1 MDHWIH
7 FGLIAA
13 ILVAI
18 SDLFRKYLVSKIE
31 PVITVLV
38 PLSITG
44 ILSIIIL
51 LTNGYKKKIQ
61 NIENKDLCLLLLAG
75 FMIPTVHYF
84 ITKTIQG
91 VHNPGYAKTIV
102 SLNIVISS
110 ILSLYFFKDAKLNEY
125 TGCGILLVLG
135 GTYLITKKA

>member
-1 MDHWIH
+1 MDHWIK

-18 SDLFRKYLVSKIE
+18 SDLFRKYLVSKID

-51 LTNGYKKKIQ
+51 LTNGYKNKIE
-61 NIENKDLCLLLLAG
+61 NIENKDLCLLLLGG
-75 FMIPTVHYF
+75 FMIPTSHYF

-102 SLNIVISS
+102 SLNILISS
-110 ILSLYFFKDAKLNEY
+110 VLSLYFFKDAKLNGY

>member
-1 MDHWIH
+1 ML
-7 FGLIAA
+7 FLIY
-13 ILVAI
+13 LE
-18 SDLFRKYLVSKIE
+18 KHLVSKID

-51 LTNGYKKKIQ
+51 LTNGYKNKIE
-61 NIENKDLCLLLLAG
+61 NIENKELCLLLLGG
-75 FMIPTVHYF
+75 FMIPTSLFYIHKNN
-84 ITKTIQG
+84 TKI
-91 VHNPGYAKTIV
+91 HNPGYAKTIV
-102 SLNIVISS
+102 SLNILISS

>member
-1 MDHWIH
+1 MDHWIK
-7 FGLIAA
+7 FGIISA

-18 SDLFRKYLVSKIE
+18 SDLFRKYLVGKMD
-31 PVITVLV
+31 PALTVLI
-38 PLSITG
+38 PLSISG
-44 ILSIIIL
+44 PIAMVVL
-51 LTNGYKKKIQ
+51 LTNGYINKIKKI
-61 NIENKDLCLLLLAG
+61 ENTDLCLLLLAA
-75 FMIPTVHYF
+75 FMIPIIHYL

-91 VHNPGYAKTIV
+91 IHNPGYAKTII

>member
-1 MDHWIH
+1 MDHWIK
-7 FGLIAA
+7 FGIISA

-18 SDLFRKYLVSKIE
+18 SDLFRKYLVSKID

-51 LTNGYKKKIQ
+51 LTNGYKNKIE
-61 NIENKDLCLLLLAG
+61 NIENKELCLLLLGG
-75 FMIPTVHYF
+75 FMIPTSHYF

-91 VHNPGYAKTIV
+91 YIIQVMRKQ
-102 SLNIVISS
+102 
-110 ILSLYFFKDAKLNEY
+110 LYH
-125 TGCGILLVLG
+125 
-135 GTYLITKKA
+135 